1 MERSLFSYIWRHSRP
16 EQVLILLL
24 VVLAQVFY
32 FMSLTVPKSVI
43 NNGIQGNAF
52 KDSKTIPF
60 LVWELDLTAIFPG
73 KVIRFFDG
81 FQVDQLQY
89 LVVMSFVFLGAVVVN
104 GLFKKTINT
113 QKGRMGERMLRRLR
127 YELYDRILRFPPA
140 HFRKVKQAELATMVK
155 DEVEPLGG
163 FIGDAFVQPMFLG
176 GQALTA
182 IIFIMMQNWL
192 LGIIVIVLLAVQMAI
207 IPRLRKPVLV
217 LGRQR
222 QISAR
227 QLAGR
232 IAETADGVHEIHVHG
247 AANYERADISERL
260 GRIFKIRFDLYQKKF
275 VAKFWNN
282 ILSQATPFAIYLV
295 GGYFAITGQMDVGAV
310 VGVLLAYKD
319 LPSPIKELIDWDRQ
333 RQDVQ
338 IKYEQVI
345 DQFQPEGM
353 MPPELQ
359 AIPDGPPPPLGK
371 ELALAGVVVSEDG
384 RVKQLDSV
392 SLTLP
397 TTSRVAVIGGSGSGK
412 EVLGYVLARQTLPSS
427 GSIRIDGK
435 DFFQLPEY
443 VIGARLA
450 YVGQDTYLFPLSVR
464 DNLLFGLKIRPVLP
478 ATYDEATRALR
489 ESFWKESERAGNP
502 AFDPNADWV
511 DYELAGATGPADLL
525 PCMVRVLKQVELDE
539 DIYSLGLRGTIDAA
553 ARPDL
558 AEKILKARHTLH
570 EHLQDGTYAGLVEP
584 FNDDHY
590 NKNLSVAENLL
601 FGTALGKQ
609 FDGDNL
615 AADPYV
621 LSVLKTT
628 GLDLDL
634 QRMGLSIAETM
645 VELFSGLSPD
655 NPLFEQYSFISADE
669 LPNVRLLLQRLGGK
683 GIEAVPEA
691 DRVRLMTLPFRYIEA
706 RHRLGLI
713 DAAMEERILGAR
725 RAFAEG
731 LPANLRDAVEFYDFE
746 RYNSAATLQD
756 NILFGRL
763 VYGQAQAEARIGT
776 LIAQVFNELGLRDSV
791 IEVGLEYNVG
801 VGGKRL
807 PSTQR
812 QKLGIA
818 RAMIKRPELMVVN
831 EAVAM
836 FDGRTQDRIRDNILA
851 CATEGNRGVVWIA
864 NRPNQAEPFETIV
877 VMQGGRVVA
886 QGSPSE
892 LAAKGGLYTE
902 LMASA

>member
-16 EQVLILLL
+16 EQVVILLL

-52 KDSKTIPF
+52 KNSTTIPF
-60 LVWELDLTAIFPG
+60 LVWELDLSAILPG

-192 LGIIVIVLLAVQMAI
+192 LGIIVIVLLAAQMAI

-232 IAETADGVHEIHVHG
+232 IAETADGVHEIHIHG

-282 ILSQATPFAIYLV
+282 ILSQATPFAIYLI
-295 GGYFAITGQMDVGAV
+295 GGYFAIKGHMDVGAV

-319 LPSPIKELIDWDRQ
+319 LPSPIKELIDWDQQ

-371 ELALAGVVVSEDG
+371 ELMMAGVVVTEDG
-384 RVKQLDSV
+384 RVKQLDSL

-412 EVLGYVLARQTLPSS
+412 EVLGQVLARQTLPAS
-427 GSIRIDGK
+427 GSVRIDGQ

-464 DNLLFGLKIRPVLP
+464 DNLLFGLKLRPVAP
-478 ATYDEATRALR
+478 ATYDDATKLVR
-489 ESFWKESERAGNP
+489 ETFWKESERAGNP

-539 DIYSLGLRGTIDAA
+539 DIYSLGLRGTLDATL
-553 ARPDL
+553 RPDL
-558 AEKILKARHTLH
+558 ADKILKARHSLH
-570 EHLQDGTYAGLVEP
+570 QHLQDETYAGLVEP
-584 FNDDHY
+584 FNKDDY
-590 NKNLSVAENLL
+590 NQNLSVAENLL

-621 LSVLKTT
+621 MSVLQKT
-628 GLDLDL
+628 GLDRDL
-634 QRMGLSIAETM
+634 QRMGLTIAETM

-691 DRVRLMTLPFRYIEA
+691 DRARLMTLPFRYIEA

-713 DAAMEERILGAR
+713 DADMEKRILAAR

-731 LPANLRDAVEFYDFE
+731 LPASLRDAVEFYDFE

-756 NILFGRL
+756 NVLFGRL
-763 VYGQAQAEARIGT
+763 VYGQAQAGERIGA
-776 LIAQVFNELGLRDSV
+776 LIAQVFDELGLRDSV

-807 PSTQR
+807 PATQR

-818 RAMIKRPELMVVN
+818 RALIKRPQLIVVN

-851 CATEGNRGVVWIA
+851 DVSEGKRGVVWIA
-864 NRPNQAEPFETIV
+864 NRPGQAEPFEQIV
-877 VMQGGRVVA
+877 VMKGGRVVA
-886 QGSPSE
+886 QGSPSD